1 MKCGRRFFSFGVIN
15 GLHYKPGFLKAIFAQ
30 CVSYHML
37 QVLLKDDSQFQWPLL
52 PKMIWETDK
61 YQIEKQ
67 KREVTM
73 VPE

>member
-1 MKCGRRFFSFGVIN
+1 MGCITKPDFSRIFLHSECSITCYKFF
-15 GLHYKPGFLKAIFAQ
+15 
-30 CVSYHML
+30 
-37 QVLLKDDSQFQWPLL
+37 KDDSQFQWPLL

-61 YQIEKQ
+61 YQIEKE

>member
-1 MKCGRRFFSFGVIN
+1 
-15 GLHYKPGFLKAIFAQ
+15 
-30 CVSYHML
+30 ML